1 MLISFYIK
9 KKYLIYITL
18 FSIVNTIF
26 QKLMNISTTEL
37 HINFIYYICE
47 ICLIIFYAIEK
58 YLSKNE
64 EYEFKEK
71 NEIIKEVMI
80 LIICNLIFN
89 FIYIYPMKVE
99 IDFNIVESYIIMIM
113 FLISIERFCFK
124 NNYFYSHQILSIIII
139 IILFIYYLIYNIK
152 ESNFKIFHLLLFLKY
167 YSDSFKSFL
176 LKYINMKYFI
186 NIYLLC
192 SIYGIFE
199 LIQYYI
205 QYQPRLPHFN
215 QYNIIY
221 IILLFIILMINTYLE
236 YKIILELGP
245 IHRLMSDFISVYIS
259 QIIFQKIELILI
271 GLLLIICC
279 LIYLEMLQ
287 LNFCNL
293 NKNLKKN
300 IIKRMDEEIILSLI
314 DSKNNDNENIYLYND
329 II

>member
-1 MLISFYIK
+1 MFLSVYIK
-9 KKYLIYITL
+9 KNHLIYIIFFL
-18 FSIVNTIF
+18 IVNIIF
-26 QKLMNISTTEL
+26 QKLMNISKTEL
-37 HINFIYYICE
+37 PINFIYYICE
-47 ICLIIFYAIEK
+47 ICLIIFYVIEK

-71 NEIIKEVMI
+71 NQIIKKVMI

-89 FIYIYPMKVE
+89 FICIYPIKVN
-99 IDFNIVESYIIMIM
+99 INLNIVERYIIMIM
-113 FLISIERFCFK
+113 FLILIEKFCFT

-152 ESNFKIFHLLLFLKY
+152 ESKFKIFHLLIFVKY
-167 YSDSFKSFL
+167 YSNSFKYL
-176 LKYINMKYFI
+176 LIKYINMKYFI

-205 QYQPRLPHFN
+205 QSQPYLPHFN

-236 YKIILELGP
+236 YKIILELGS

-259 QIIFQKIELILI
+259 
-271 GLLLIICC
+271 
-279 LIYLEMLQ
+279 
-287 LNFCNL
+287 
-293 NKNLKKN
+293 
-300 IIKRMDEEIILSLI
+300 
-314 DSKNNDNENIYLYND
+314 
-329 II
+329 